1 MSNKTSRLPGQAV
14 PGTVIGGPSQVIR
27 KWFRGNP
34 ANAAW
39 ARPALLGLLV
49 LTSVLYAWGLDQNG
63 WANSYY
69 SAAAMAGS
77 EDWTAFFYGSSD
89 PGNAITVD
97 KPPLSLWIMSLSV
110 RIFGLNSWSILLP
123 QALMGVLSVYLLYRM
138 VTKRTDPATG
148 LLAGLFFAITPVATV
163 MFRYNNPDALL
174 ALLMI
179 GAAYGTLEAIDA
191 GKLRWLLV
199 AGACVGA
206 GFLAKQLQVLLLLP
220 ALAVSYLAFSRAA
233 VVRRFMH
240 LGAAFFVAAL
250 VGGWWFV
257 LVQLVNPSLR
267 PFIGGTRNNSV
278 VELTVGYNGLDRLT
292 GEAAVRT
299 MTPGNSDDLEA
310 GFQRFLEPQFTG
322 QFGWFLP
329 LALAGICITAWFLW
343 KRTDRTSKRAVLLL
357 CGIWFAT
364 SATVL
369 AFMSGIVH
377 PYYSLAAV
385 PPLSCLAA
393 FGFVH
398 LVRHTRHWKPRL
410 GLGIALLA
418 CMIIAYVSAA
428 RSTSDFPWFPQA
440 LLILGSVSIAVVLI
454 PASGLRIR
462 WVSVAVPLVTLLAGP
477 VLWSVNTTLSAH
489 VGAGV
494 IAGPSILHI
503 RTDSPDRLQLPPN
516 IPPTLLILSYGDIPV
531 PAVIDRLRQDPQS
544 VTWPAAMVGSE
555 SAANYQLT
563 SGRAVMPVGGFD
575 GTDPFPTLEQFQ
587 DLVHAGRVGSMV
599 IQKLPP
605 TTLEGHGEAARI
617 VDWVSTHYK
626 AETIDG
632 AQYYAL
638 LP

>member
-1 MSNKTSRLPGQAV
+1 MSNKTSRLPGQAA
-14 PGTVIGGPSQVIR
+14 PGATTGGRFQVIR

-34 ANAAW
+34 LSPAW
-39 ARPALLGLLV
+39 QRPALLSLLA
-49 LTSVLYAWGLDQNG
+49 LASLLYMWGLDQNG

-148 LLAGLFFAITPVATV
+148 LLAGLFFAVTPVATV

-174 ALLMI
+174 TLLMI
-179 GAAYGTLEAIDA
+179 GTAFATLESIDR
-191 GKLRWLLV
+191 GKLRWLLI
-199 AGACVGA
+199 AGALVGA
-206 GFLAKQLQVLLLLP
+206 GFLAKQLQILLILP
-220 ALAVSYLAFSRAA
+220 ALGVSYLAFSR
-233 VVRRFMH
+233 VPIIKRFMH

-250 VGGWWFV
+250 MGGWWFT
-257 LVQLVNPSLR
+257 LVQLADPSAR
-267 PFIGGTRNNSV
+267 PFIGGTRANSV
-278 VELTVGYNGLDRLT
+278 IELTVGYNGLDRLT

-299 MTPGNSDDLEA
+299 MTPGNSDDLAA

-322 QFGWFLP
+322 QFGWLLP
-329 LALAGICITAWFLW
+329 LALAGICIAAWILW
-343 KRTDRTSKRAVLLL
+343 KRIYATPRRALLLL
-357 CGIWFAT
+357 CAIWFAT

-377 PYYSLAAV
+377 PYYSLVAV

-393 FGFVH
+393 FGFIH
-398 LVRHTRHWKPRL
+398 LVRLRRRWKPRL
-410 GLGIALLA
+410 ALGIALLV
-418 CMIIAYVSAA
+418 CMIIGYVAA
-428 RSTSDFPWFPQA
+428 VRSTSDFPWFPQA

-454 PASGLRIR
+454 PAAGRSIR
-462 WVSVAVPLVTLLAGP
+462 WFSVTVPLVTLLAGP
-477 VLWSVNTTLSAH
+477 VLWSVNTTLSPH

-503 RTDSPDRLQLPPN
+503 RTDSPDRQQLPPN

-531 PAVIDRLRQDPQS
+531 RGVIDRLRQDPES

-555 SAANYQLT
+555 SAANYQLA
-563 SGRAVMPVGGFD
+563 SGRAVMPIGGFD

-587 DLVHAGRVGSMV
+587 DLVHAGRIGSMV

-617 VDWVSTHYK
+617 VDWVSTHFM

-632 AQYYAL
+632 ARYYAL
-638 LP
+638 RP